1 MSLGKFGSEDLSK
14 IIKYVA
20 YGITLSIIVALKNLK
35 KKLISIL
42 EIQHVVFEW
51 NIFCLI

>member
-1 MSLGKFGSEDLSK
+1 MPFFGSEDLSK

-35 KKLISIL
+35 KK
-42 EIQHVVFEW
+42 VDFYFG
-51 NIFCLI
+51 NPACGF